1 MSSISDAIL
10 EDILRQ
16 AALTNVNLVNLLKA
30 QGGTATAS
38 SGNTVAATNKAMS
51 VAGGLVAA
59 AFTAIGAVT
68 GVLSTAFSYLSNAV
82 METGKRIY
90 AFAKEAALGTAA
102 MSAFY
107 RAFDQLPIIGKV
119 FSMFGDYLDYT
130 ESLLKSYQDIS
141 KSGASFSGSLQEMR
155 QTATAAWM
163 NLEEFGR
170 VIKENGSIFATSIGG
185 TSAGL
190 SKFVAAQSTMM
201 KTYGASI
208 LGLGVTAEEAGN
220 MLGLYMKMQGNMTK
234 LQGQST
240 DQIAAS
246 TFGLITQ
253 LDAYA
258 KITGQSREQA
268 EEELKKQTLEENLKR
283 FMQGLDPDQMAAAQ
297 FSLTEAMRLGGQG
310 LRDKTAQ
317 LIMSQGQIT
326 APLTKASQDLSIQ
339 TQGASDVAAGILYNN
354 AINNKLGTDAFTAAT
369 LQARNTMVTGS
380 KGLQDSVGSIQLA
393 MMSLTGQITLSSEAS
408 RTMNEGYKDI
418 TATIADVTSAQKK
431 QGSGTAAATALQQA
445 QMKMAGM
452 NFGAAIL
459 SLLERF
465 GPTLTMIGDRILALF
480 NNTFTKIINS
490 GVIEKFVSV
499 FEKYLLPAIEKGI
512 NWLSDTFA
520 YLADSETMA
529 DLWVRVGKK
538 AVEGVTGLWAT
549 VKPAF
554 IEMWKAIEPII
565 VEGLTNLFTAIITAI
580 PSAIASAAFNGVM
593 GLGALAAKPG
603 NWIGEKLYPS
613 TKSAPPP
620 QTTPIAREFG
630 GRVQSGKEYLVG
642 ERGREK
648 FVAPSD
654 GTIIPE
660 SSSNDRENNLL
671 REIRMLNRHVEQ
683 LIIHNRDTAIY
694 TRRNADA
701 ISSLSGDLFKF

>member
-10 EDILRQ
+10 EDILKQ
-16 AALTNVNLVNLLKA
+16 AALTNANLVNLLKA
-30 QGGTATAS
+30 QGGATTAS

-51 VAGGLVAA
+51 VAGGLVAVG
-59 AFTAIGAVT
+59 FTALAKVGSILT
-68 GVLSTAFSYLSNAV
+68 TAFSYLTNV
-82 METGKRIY
+82 IGETSRKLY

-107 RAFDQLPIIGKV
+107 RAFDQIPIIGKV
-119 FSMFGDYLDYT
+119 FSLFGDFLDYT
-130 ESLLKSYQDIS
+130 ESLLKSYQDIT
-141 KSGASFSGSLQEMR
+141 KSGASFSGSLEEMR
-155 QTATAAWM
+155 RTATSAWM

-170 VIKENGSIFATSIGG
+170 VIKENGSIFATSVGGIG
-185 TSAGL
+185 AGL
-190 SKFVAAQSTMM
+190 SKFVATQSNMM

-393 MMSLTGQITLSSEAS
+393 MMSLTGQINLSSEAS
-408 RTMNEGYKDI
+408 RTMNEGYKDV
-418 TATIADVTSAQKK
+418 ADTVKTVAEEQKK
-431 QGSGTAAATALQQA
+431 QASGTAASTALQQA

-465 GPTLTMIGDRILALF
+465 GPTLRMIGDRILALF

-512 NWLSDTFA
+512 NWLSDTFS
-520 YLADSETMA
+520 YLADSKSME
-529 DLWVRVGKK
+529 DLWKRVGEK
-538 AVEGVTGLWAT
+538 AVQGVQKLWVE

-554 IEMWKAIEPII
+554 EIVLKGMLEGFATLLTEALKIIFRQDKDLSPGQNFMNAANTLNPIAY
-565 VEGLTNLFTAIITAI
+565 LMNLI
-580 PSAIASAAFNGVM
+580 PGWQSFAT
-593 GLGALAAKPG
+593 P
-603 NWIGEKLYPS
+603 P
-613 TKSAPPP
+613 TKSES
-620 QTTPIAREFG
+620 TPIAREFG
-630 GRVQSGKEYLVG
+630 GKVQSGKEYLVG

-648 FVAPSD
+648 FVAPAD
-654 GTIIPE
+654 GKIIPE
-660 SSSNDRENNLL
+660 SSSDDRENNLL
-671 REIRMLNRHVEQ
+671 REMRMLNRYVEQ